1 MTERTPAEIASP
13 GYACTIAYVG
23 AEIAAGR
30 LRIGSIGVDSGIVFE
45 AVLAPKERCAE
56 VASTVAAVV
65 LMVTIFVLPFAVL
78 GLIVAVALRVL

>member
-30 LRIGSIGVDSGIVFE
+30 LRIARIGVRSGIVFE
-45 AVLAPKERCAE
+45 AVLTPKERCAE
-56 VASTVAAVV
+56 VGSAVAAVV

-78 GLIVAVALRVL
+78 GVLIALGRGLL